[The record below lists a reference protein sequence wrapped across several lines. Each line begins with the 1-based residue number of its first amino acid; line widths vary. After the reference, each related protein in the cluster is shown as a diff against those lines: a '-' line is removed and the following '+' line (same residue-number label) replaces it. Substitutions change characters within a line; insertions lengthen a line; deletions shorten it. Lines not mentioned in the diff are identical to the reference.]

1 MDLRATAARGRPEA
15 RGYAKNLPDGVAVMQ
30 DSRLA
35 IEVELHF
42 KGRRATEA
50 VLAGHAR
57 NYDATFYFCAP
68 GPYRQLGKLA
78 ESGRFPKLAVRE
90 LQHLKDL

>member
-1 MDLRATAARGRPEA
+1 
-15 RGYAKNLPDGVAVMQ
+15 MQ